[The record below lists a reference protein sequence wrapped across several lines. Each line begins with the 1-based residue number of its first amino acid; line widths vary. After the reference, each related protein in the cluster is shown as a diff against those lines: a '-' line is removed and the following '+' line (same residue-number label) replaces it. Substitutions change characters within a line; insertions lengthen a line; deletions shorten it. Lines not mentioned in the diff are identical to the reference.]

1 MKHVQSPFRLIS
13 LGVAFVAFSLC
24 FPGFFTRV
32 AASGPAERLVSMM
45 DACDP
50 ETFNAMFGEGTCLRQ
65 GGVNLDKFLSLLGQ
79 HGFVGAWHFSPS
91 SAPIAAGTTLVAVNR
106 GGEVHTFTEV
116 EEFGGGFI
124 QPLNDL
130 SGNPVPA
137 QECLNL
143 EDDDFVPPGGT
154 YTEQVAS
161 NASGTIKV
169 QCCIHP
175 WMRLEARIK

>member
-1 MKHVQSPFRLIS
+1 MKRVQFPFRLVSI
-13 LGVAFVAFSLC
+13 GAAFVALTLTYPGLLTRAAAFS
-24 FPGFFTRV
+24 R
-32 AASGPAERLVSMM
+32 AERLVSMM

-50 ETFNAMFGEGTCLRQ
+50 ETFNDMFGEGTCLRQ
-65 GGVNLDKFLSLLGQ
+65 GGVNVDKFLSLLGQ
-79 HGFVGAWHFSPS
+79 HGSVGAWHFSPS

>member
-1 MKHVQSPFRLIS
+1 MQHVQSPSRFVSI
-13 LGVAFVAFSLC
+13 GVALVGLTLC
-24 FPGFFTRV
+24 FPGLFTRV
-32 AASGPAERLVSMM
+32 AAFGPAERLVSMM
-45 DACDP
+45 DGCDP
-50 ETFNAMFGEGTCLRQ
+50 QTFNAVFGDGTCLRN
-65 GGVNLDKFLSLLGQ
+65 GGVRLDDFLSLLGQ
-79 HGFVGAWHFSPS
+79 HGSVGAWHFSP
-91 SAPIAAGTTLVAVNR
+91 PTGQIEPGTTLVAVNR

-124 QPLNDL
+124 QLLNDL

-137 QECLNL
+137 DECTHL

-175 WMRLEARIK
+175 WMRFEARIK